1 MGTFNRF
8 YILFFKKHRVFISFL
23 IILIVFGVITAN
35 ISPYIYGKMID
46 VVTIGSVSDLPI
58 CIAAYFAITIVSMAL
73 GMYESYIGEMFA
85 FKVNNEVKLAIFE
98 KILRLRFKKLDALT
112 TGELISRL
120 EFDTNAIVDFC
131 LNLVTS
137 IALISFNLIVSLYFV
152 FSISAGLSI
161 IAILFIPLT
170 ALNNIVFRSKFKVL
184 SKQEKE
190 LHDKYYSFVDSTFAN
205 IKGIRSFMSEG
216 ASRIDFLKFTDKK
229 LSILKRTFFLS
240 NFMNI
245 GSQAILLVFTLFT
258 IYTSAR
264 FIIEGKLTIGN
275 MVAFNTYVGKLFDS
289 VSRILAFN
297 IQAQTVSVSAD
308 RIFGML
314 DDDSEVLNAGLDL
327 GDIRKI
333 KIKNLKFSYFDG
345 VEIFKGIS
353 IDIDKPGLYSIV
365 GRNGCGKSTLAKILM
380 GFYEIQSGVVY
391 LNDKDICEIKLLS
404 LRDNITYAQ
413 KEVFIIND
421 SLIENVKLANPKADE
436 TEVADVCRKAEI
448 NELEKML
455 INGLKTKLGEDGNL
469 LSSGQKQKINIAR
482 ALLKHSSVL
491 LLDEITSDLDGKFEK
506 KVMDLLSEVAKN
518 SIVIFIS
525 HKLSSVEKSDCIF
538 LIDNGE
544 IQDFGKH
551 LELLSRNVLY
561 KELFE
566 KEAIEKM

>member
-1 MGTFNRF
+1 
-8 YILFFKKHRVFISFL
+8 VFISFL